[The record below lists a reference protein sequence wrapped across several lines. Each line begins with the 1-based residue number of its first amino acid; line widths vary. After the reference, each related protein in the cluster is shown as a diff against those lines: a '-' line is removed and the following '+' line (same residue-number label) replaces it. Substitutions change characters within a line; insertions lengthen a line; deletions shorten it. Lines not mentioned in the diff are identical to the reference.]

1 MKEINY
7 IATAMNLRAIRMRK
21 GYRIIDVAKMME
33 VNPSAVSRWEQ
44 GTSMPNTI
52 KLVKLADLYGV
63 PLDNLI
69 IRQLEK

>member
-1 MKEINY
+1 
-7 IATAMNLRAIRMRK
+7 MRK
-21 GYRIIDVAKMME
+21 GYRVIDVAKMME

>member
-1 MKEINY
+1 
-7 IATAMNLRAIRMRK
+7 MRK
-21 GYRIIDVAKMME
+21 GYRVIDVAKMLE